1 MLRNISRELST
12 LLAAKKI
19 ISIENVDAYAYGLEL
34 FLFKSVFYLLVFIL
48 SLLSGTLLISA
59 LFVIIYLGLRQYSGG
74 YHCKTS
80 GMCMSVSLLIY
91 LILVGIYLFRV
102 EEVAIVLELFSTIS
116 CVVISIF
123 APVENKNKMLDKTEK
138 KKYHLV
144 SILLSLLV
152 LVISTIAFL
161 ANWYWVFYPSAY
173 SLTATAVMILISLGR
188 CKK

>member
-102 EEVAIVLELFSTIS
+102 EEVAIVL
-116 CVVISIF
+116 
-123 APVENKNKMLDKTEK
+123 
-138 KKYHLV
+138 
-144 SILLSLLV
+144 V
-152 LVISTIAFL
+152 L
-161 ANWYWVFYPSAY
+161 
-173 SLTATAVMILISLGR
+173 
-188 CKK
+188 CKP

>member
-74 YHCKTS
+74 YHCKTYQIGDSNIHPCTCNAYASYCNAMHSPCHEAKDMFNAASDS
-80 GMCMSVSLLIY
+80 GFPAVIHFLL
-91 LILVGIYLFRV
+91 
-102 EEVAIVLELFSTIS
+102 
-116 CVVISIF
+116 
-123 APVENKNKMLDKTEK
+123 
-138 KKYHLV
+138 
-144 SILLSLLV
+144 
-152 LVISTIAFL
+152 
-161 ANWYWVFYPSAY
+161 
-173 SLTATAVMILISLGR
+173 
-188 CKK
+188 

>member
-59 LFVIIYLGLRQYSGG
+59 LFVIIYL
-74 YHCKTS
+74 
-80 GMCMSVSLLIY
+80 
-91 LILVGIYLFRV
+91 ILVGIYLFRV
-102 EEVAIVLELFSTIS
+102 EEVAIVIELFSTIS

>member
-1 MLRNISRELST
+1 M
-12 LLAAKKI
+12 LAAKKI

-102 EEVAIVLELFSTIS
+102 EEVAIVIELFSTIS

-123 APVENKNKMLDKTEK
+123 APVENKMLDKTEK